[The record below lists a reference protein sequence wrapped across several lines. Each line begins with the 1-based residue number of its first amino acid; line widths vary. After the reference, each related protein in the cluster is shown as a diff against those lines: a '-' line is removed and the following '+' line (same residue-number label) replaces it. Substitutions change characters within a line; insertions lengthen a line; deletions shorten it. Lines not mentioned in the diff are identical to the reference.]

1 MKKHIEKSDFGTSH
15 RLKDHIYKDQHI
27 GITSGSKKRR
37 RILSQ
42 SIIDRYYYRKLIS
55 QRQYDVAI
63 YIYNLYHKSQKKVTG
78 SIEPRVDGSSVN
90 SGENQYIAFSDYIKI
105 MKHFDRET
113 FNIIQWIVIEGLTAS
128 EVDNSI
134 YNKKRTTM
142 LLLKSALDS
151 LADHLRIK

>member
-1 MKKHIEKSDFGTSH
+1 M
-15 RLKDHIYKDQHI
+15 
-27 GITSGSKKRR
+27 
-37 RILSQ
+37 
-42 SIIDRYYYRKLIS
+42 IS

-105 MKHFDRET
+105 MKNFDRET

-128 EVDNSI
+128 EVDHCI

-142 LLLKSALDS
+142 KLLKSALDS
-151 LADHLRIK
+151 LADHLKIK